1 MIEPSLKPVEAAVTP
16 AKKEEG
22 WWETIKVIIEALLIA
37 LVVRTVLFQP
47 FNIPSGSL
55 VPTLL
60 VGDYLFV
67 SKYAYGYSHFSLP
80 SFLDLDPQAMPGRI
94 FASEPKRGDI
104 IVFKLPSDGQTDYI
118 KRLIGLPGDKIQVQ
132 HGRLIINGEVVPR
145 EPVAPFVTVNHFNK
159 PMEAPQYLETLP
171 GGVQHKII
179 QIDGDEGTF
188 DNTKV
193 YEVPPGHYFMMGDNR
208 DNSSDFRTRGRSGRR
223 RLRAVREPDRQG
235 RGHLLLD
242 RRRHACVG
250 GVAVAVDGAVEP
262 HLSTGSLA
270 AGRRAAPGS
279 S

>member
-1 MIEPSLKPVEAAVTP
+1 MIEPSLKPVEVAVTP

-118 KRLIGLPGDKIQVQ
+118 KRRRRVSLSARPERELHQADRRPARRQDPGPPWAAHYQRRGGPARAYRALSDRQSLQ
-132 HGRLIINGEVVPR
+132 QADGGPAVPR
-145 EPVAPFVTVNHFNK
+145 DAS
-159 PMEAPQYLETLP
+159 
-171 GGVQHKII
+171 
-179 QIDGDEGTF
+179 
-188 DNTKV
+188 
-193 YEVPPGHYFMMGDNR
+193 R
-208 DNSSDFRTRGRSGRR
+208 RGP
-223 RLRAVREPDRQG
+223 A
-235 RGHLLLD
+235 
-242 RRRHACVG
+242 
-250 GVAVAVDGAVEP
+250 
-262 HLSTGSLA
+262 
-270 AGRRAAPGS
+270 
-279 S
+279 

>member
-1 MIEPSLKPVEAAVTP
+1 MIEPIVRSADATVPSV
-16 AKKEEG
+16 KKEEG
-22 WWETIKVIIEALLIA
+22 WWETVKVIIEALLIA

-80 SFLDLDPQAMPGRI
+80 GFLDLAPQAMPGRI

-118 KRLIGLPGDKIQVQ
+118 KRLIGLPGDKIQVT
-132 HGRLIINGEVVPR
+132 HGRLIINGEMVPR
-145 EPVAPFVTVNHFNK
+145 EPIAPFQTVNHFNK
-159 PMEAPQYLETLP
+159 PEEAPQYLETLP

-179 QIDGDEGTF
+179 QIDGDDGTF

-208 DNSSDFRTRGRSGRR
+208 DNSSDSRLSGDQGGVGYVPFENLIGRAEVIFFSIEEGTPAWELWRWPW
-223 RLRAVREPDRQG
+223 AVRWERIFQ
-235 RGHLLLD
+235 RV
-242 RRRHACVG
+242 R
-250 GVAVAVDGAVEP
+250 
-262 HLSTGSLA
+262 
-270 AGRRAAPGS
+270 
-279 S
+279 